1 MINQTP
7 ASGLKFQRT
16 APTQR
21 MSKRENTPKVRD
33 R

>member
-7 ASGLKFQRT
+7 ASELKFQRT

-21 MSKRENTPKVRD
+21 MSKKGKHAQGA
-33 R
+33 